1 MEMENRLLTRT
12 VGRVGALRR
21 LPVARLM
28 AVAELVVL
36 AREHIQK
43 LEPHERRR
51 LTELV
56 RQGRGRP
63 SKLSSKE
70 RRELGA
76 LLAKVEPRAF
86 VQNAVAKVTGVPVGS
101 KRRGK
106 R

>member
-1 MEMENRLLTRT
+1 MADTLITRT

-28 AVAELVVL
+28 AVAEIVVL
-36 AREHIQK
+36 AREHLQK

-51 LTELV
+51 LVELV
-56 RQGRGRP
+56 RHGRGRP
-63 SKLSSKE
+63 GNLTSRE
-70 RRELGA
+70 RRELGS
-76 LLAKVEPRAF
+76 LVAKVEPRAF
-86 VQNAVAKVTGVPVGS
+86 VQGAVAKVTGVPVAG

>member
-1 MEMENRLLTRT
+1 MADRLITRT

-43 LEPHERRR
+43 LEPDERRR
-51 LTELV
+51 LVELV
-56 RQGRGRP
+56 RHGRGRP
-63 SKLSSKE
+63 GNLSTKE
-70 RRELGA
+70 RRELGL
-76 LLAKVEPRAF
+76 LLARVEPRAF
-86 VQNAVAKVTGVPVGS
+86 VQNAVAKVTGVPVAG